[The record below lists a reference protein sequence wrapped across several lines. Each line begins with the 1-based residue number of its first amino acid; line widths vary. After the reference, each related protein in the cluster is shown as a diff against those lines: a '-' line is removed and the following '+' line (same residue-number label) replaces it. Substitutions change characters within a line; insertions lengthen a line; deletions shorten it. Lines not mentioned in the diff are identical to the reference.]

1 MIACPRFRRAGSV
14 ADDRHPMPKDAS
26 ATAGTGWLEAAGFV
40 FAIGALSLVY
50 AIGHQQGSHPVAFV
64 LYAILGSS
72 LLILAAT
79 GLGGDVIA
87 IARHKMSWLAGT
99 AIILV
104 EFFYFLTISYV
115 SPAHGNLVLR
125 FAIPIA
131 MVAGFVLFGR
141 RATPLAAASTAVV
154 TLATLYV
161 VAITDPDV
169 RLPMTATG
177 LAGSVALVVRG
188 FAGEFHP
195 WNRAATNVR
204 EKLRV
209 TGILLLLASILC
221 LALASVTAVAIAAW
235 ALPPLRFVPT
245 GAQMLHLPT
254 IVLGALAGGG
264 VFALMNALNFS
275 AVVKITT
282 ENIMAVMAL
291 SPLTVWLFQEF
302 GVAAG
307 WIAVTRPEPRLV
319 AAMAVIVASVLVI
332 VFASRR
338 GTPDSRNAH
347 SRRRARV

>member
-1 MIACPRFRRAGSV
+1 MST
-14 ADDRHPMPKDAS
+14 DAS
-26 ATAGTGWLEAAGFV
+26 PATGTGWLEAAGFV

-72 LLILAAT
+72 VLILAAT
-79 GLGGDVIA
+79 GPGGDVIA
-87 IARHKMSWLAGT
+87 IARHKMSWLAGA

-104 EFFYFLTISYV
+104 ELFYFLTISYV

-131 MVAGFVLFGR
+131 MLAGFVLFGR
-141 RATPLAAASTAVV
+141 RAAPLAVAATVVV

-161 VAITDPDV
+161 VAITDPAV

-195 WNRAATNVR
+195 WNRAATNAR

-209 TGILLLLASILC
+209 TGILLLVTSILC
-221 LALASVTAVAIAAW
+221 LALASIMAVAIGTAT
-235 ALPPLRFVPT
+235 LPPMTLVPT
-245 GAQMLHLPT
+245 GSQMLHLQT
-254 IVLGALAGGG
+254 IVLGTLAGGSI
-264 VFALMNALNFS
+264 FALMNALNFS

-291 SPLTVWLFQEF
+291 SPLTVWLFQEI

-338 GTPDSRNAH
+338 SAILPRKAQCRCQT
-347 SRRRARV
+347 RA